1 MVYLDTSALVP
12 MFLREPKTEPVL
24 AWLESAGEPVAV
36 SDWSLVEFASAA
48 SIKVRSG
55 AVTAKGA
62 RDAIDQA
69 KAFVR
74 THCTV
79 ATPGQEEFQRATELA
94 GDSAAGLRAGDAL
107 HLAIAE
113 GLNVATILCLDDAM
127 AQGARTLGMK
137 VAAV

>member
-12 MFLREPKTEPVL
+12 MFMREPKTDAVL

-48 SIKVRSG
+48 SMKVRGGS
-55 AVTAKGA
+55 VTAKGA

-69 KAFVR
+69 QAFVR
-74 THCTV
+74 AHCTV
-79 ATPGQEEFQRATELA
+79 ATPRQEEFQRATELA
-94 GDSAAGLRAGDAL
+94 GDSSAGLRAGDAL

-113 GLNVATILCLDDAM
+113 GLNVETILCFDDAM
-127 AQGARTLGMK
+127 AQGARSLGMR
-137 VAAV
+137 VASV